1 MRLLVKFSAIFTLI
15 FGVGVAIIGG
25 LTYRML
31 QNDAHTQVLAQAQL
45 MMQAMSSVRK
55 YTTVQVLPLLA
66 PEEARTHT
74 FLPQTVPAFAATE
87 NFGYLRAQF
96 PDYSYKEASLNPTNP
111 RDRAVDWEAD
121 VISAF
126 RNTANLK
133 QLSGERESAT
143 GSSLFFAQ
151 PIRAGAPCLEC
162 HSTPDAAPPTMLTR
176 YGSSNG
182 FGWKEGDVIAAQIIS
197 LPLSVPLEIAQKE
210 FRTLLI
216 YLGIVFLGSLA
227 VLNSVL
233 YITIAKPAARL
244 SDMANR
250 ISLGDLDVPEL
261 PVKGGDEIADLAG
274 SFNRMRRSLVHAM
287 RMLGDQD
294 K

>member
-15 FGVGVAIIGG
+15 FGIGVAIIGG

-31 QNDAHTQVLAQAQL
+31 VDGAHAQVLAQAQL

-55 YTTVQVLPLLA
+55 YTTVQLLPLLA
-66 PEEARTHT
+66 KEEERTQT
-74 FLPQTVPAFAATE
+74 FLPQTVPGYAATE
-87 NFGYLRAQF
+87 NFGYLRTQF
-96 PDYSYKEASLNPTNP
+96 PDYSYKEATLNPTNP

-121 VISAF
+121 IVNAF
-126 RNTANLK
+126 RNKPDLK
-133 QLSGERESAT
+133 TLSGERDSAI
-143 GSSLFFAQ
+143 GAALYFAQ
-151 PIRAGAPCLEC
+151 PIRAGGACLEC
-162 HSTPDAAPPTMLTR
+162 HSTPDVAPKPMLAR
-176 YGSSNG
+176 YGSANG
-182 FGWKEGDVIAAQIIS
+182 FGWKEGEVIAAQVIS
-197 LPLSVPLEIAQKE
+197 LPLSVPVEIARKE

-227 VLNSVL
+227 VLNALL
-233 YITIAKPAARL
+233 YFLIAKPAARL

-274 SFNRMRRSLVHAM
+274 AFNRMRRSLVTAM
-287 RMLGDQD
+287 KMIGDQ
-294 K
+294 